1 MSLIHMFQF
10 FSADWGS
17 TPLKPISSEKKYY
30 RKIKENPYR
39 LQVGKE
45 LQDKNTY
52 SSYIT
57 ARA

>member
-1 MSLIHMFQF
+1 MFQF

-17 TPLKPISSEKKYY
+17 TPLKLISSEKKSYQ
-30 RKIKENPYR
+30 KIKENPYR

-57 ARA
+57 ART